1 MLHKLTRT
9 LIHQQQL
16 STTQTLASL
25 ILKSNIYPS
34 FLKLDYTQHR
44 FFLKKLFGKETN
56 NSTSPNDND
65 KQSEFLKERE
75 KLATHLKNER
85 EQIYDEINRYSPLK
99 EIKSVLKHKGKLFI
113 STSGQL
119 TAPEKSIVFPSPDA
133 SLGDGRNKVAI
144 RNLKGEQVD
153 LLKMIRNCR
162 ATLLFVNFTEYGSN
176 MTKEWKEAFDE
187 FQKRYTEQSGAS
199 SILKAQC
206 IDFSISENYVIAWL
220 ESVVMNNLKS
230 KIAPE
235 MHDKTL
241 VTFLKSN
248 NETYKFKDM
257 IQITNSKTC
266 YVFVIDQ
273 QCRIRWKAVG
283 LPEGKEKEF
292 MISAIQQ
299 LVAQTE
305 RIK

>member
-1 MLHKLTRT
+1 M
-9 LIHQQQL
+9 
-16 STTQTLASL
+16 
-25 ILKSNIYPS
+25 
-34 FLKLDYTQHR
+34 
-44 FFLKKLFGKETN
+44 
-56 NSTSPNDND
+56 
-65 KQSEFLKERE
+65 
-75 KLATHLKNER
+75 
-85 EQIYDEINRYSPLK
+85 
-99 EIKSVLKHKGKLFI
+99 
-113 STSGQL
+113 SGQL
-119 TAPEKSIVFPSPDA
+119 IAPEKSILFPSPDV
-133 SLGDGRNKVAI
+133 SLGDGKSKVVI

-153 LLKMIRNCR
+153 LLKMIRSCR

-176 MTKEWKEAFDE
+176 MTKEWREAYDE
-187 FQKRYTEQSGAS
+187 FQKRYDEQSGAS
-199 SILKAQC
+199 SVLKTQC

-230 KIAPE
+230 KIPPE

-283 LPEGKEKEF
+283 VPEGKEKEF
-292 MISAIQQ
+292 MILAIQQ
-299 LVAQTE
+299 LVSQTE